1 MSTAPQGIASVS
13 SLRTT
18 EVSQDKGNLTAAK
31 TAGELAGRFATLLQE
46 LSGEE
51 TPTGAS
57 LHNAPPAQ
65 AMEGR
70 VALSA
75 VSLLALDS
83 SADETATPQAAPSQG
98 NEPIVDVRWAAKLFN
113 DTPQAAE

>member
-1 MSTAPQGIASVS
+1 MSNATPGIAPVS
-13 SLRTT
+13 PLRTG
-18 EVSQDKGNLTAAK
+18 EVSRDQGNLTAAK

-46 LSGEE
+46 LSGEG

-57 LHNAPPAQ
+57 LHNTPTTPRP
-65 AMEGR
+65 EGR

-75 VSLLALDS
+75 VSLLALDEG
-83 SADETATPQAAPSQG
+83 AEEDAAPQPATAPA
-98 NEPIVDVRWAAKLFN
+98 NEAMVDVRWAAKLFN